1 MNAFVRSQLE
11 AAAALEGA
19 APPWLAALRREAREA
34 FARAGLP
41 GPRDEPWKY
50 TALRAL
56 SSRTPRVGDPD
67 AASRAVD
74 SAAIA
79 LPGLDGPRLV
89 FVNGGFRRDLSRLE
103 ALPEGVRL
111 GPLADAI
118 RADDQLAHA
127 AYGASFDEAGA
138 GLARLNTAM
147 AGDGAFLQVADGIVV
162 DVPIHLVFVGAEAG
176 GDVAWH
182 LRNLLC
188 IGERAEISIV
198 EQYVDAGGALQ
209 FGNLVERVIV
219 GRAARLSHVR
229 LQEAAD
235 DATLI
240 ARSDVTLAAGARYE
254 GVALELGAGL
264 ARRDVRVRLEGRE
277 ARVDLR
283 GATALRGRQHMD
295 AHFEVRHVAPGATSD
310 VRWRGIA
317 DQRARAVFGGAL
329 VVEPGADG
337 SDASL
342 SNRNLLL
349 SPHAEIDTRP
359 VLEIHAD
366 EVKAA
371 HGATVG
377 RLDEQSL
384 FYLRSRGIDLAL
396 ARSMLTYAFC
406 SDVFDGV
413 GFEPL
418 RAALGE
424 RFARHLPSLPGGDR
438 G

>member
-1 MNAFVRSQLE
+1 VNAFVRSQLE
-11 AAAALEGA
+11 AAAALDGP
-19 APPWLAALRREAREA
+19 APDWLAALRREAREA

-56 SSRTPRVGDPD
+56 STRAPRVGDPE
-67 AASRAVD
+67 AASRAID
-74 SAAIA
+74 AASIA

-89 FVNGGFRRDLSRLE
+89 FVNGAFRSDLSRLS
-103 ALPEGVRL
+103 ALPAGVRL
-111 GPLADAI
+111 APLAEAI
-118 RADDQLAHA
+118 HADDRLAHE
-127 AYGASFDEAGA
+127 AYGASYDEAGS

-147 AGDGAFLQVADGIVV
+147 AGDGAFLQVADGAVV
-162 DVPIHLVFVGAEAG
+162 EAPIHLVFVGADAG

-182 LRNLLC
+182 LRNLVWV
-188 IGERAEISIV
+188 GDRAEVAVV
-198 EQYVDAGGALQ
+198 EQFADAGGAQQ
-209 FGNLVERVIV
+209 FGNLVERVRL
-219 GRAARLSHVR
+219 GSGARLSHVR

-235 DATLI
+235 DATLVS
-240 ARSDVTLAAGARYE
+240 RSDARLAAGARLH

-264 ARRDVRVRLEGRE
+264 ARRDVRVRLEGPE

-384 FYLRSRGIDLAL
+384 FYLRSRGVDLAL

-406 SDVFDGV
+406 SDVFDGIA
-413 GFEPL
+413 FEPL

-424 RFARHLPSLPGGDR
+424 RFARHLPSLPGGGR
-438 G
+438 E